1 MRIRNIIA
9 MGAAC
14 VLALSLASCGDDA
27 GSPGTTTSG
36 TDKVTIAMANL
47 SLGGDYFVG
56 MDQAVKDQGKALGF
70 DVVSSNA
77 DGNEDKLLTDVQNFI
92 SQKVDGII
100 ISGAWLNDFKTALT
114 AAETAGI
121 PVVLVDRL
129 TSSKNYTAWI
139 GPENER
145 MGKDIG
151 AFIVDKL
158 PQGGTAVII
167 RGGPEDNTIGIAR
180 TSGVKSALTAA
191 GNFTIEVATDFG
203 GWNAG
208 DGKTSMENMMAKL
221 PKIDVVFCENDD
233 MCLGAQSAAADAGRS
248 DQMFFCGIDGSAAA
262 KAEIAKAGTNYLA
275 TGFNDPFVIG
285 KKGVDVMKDILD
297 GKTVAKDQPIDSP
310 RITAENVS
318 QFL

>member
-1 MRIRNIIA
+1 MRIRKLIA
-9 MGAAC
+9 VGAASL
-14 VLALSLASCGDDA
+14 LALGFAGTLAGCSSGDTP
-27 GSPGTTTSG
+27 PG
-36 TDKVTIAMANL
+36 DEKLTIGMANL

-56 MDQAVKDQGKALGF
+56 MDDAVKARGAELGIT
-70 DVVSSNA
+70 VKSSNA
-77 DGNEDKLLTDVQNFI
+77 DGDSNKLLSDVQNFVT
-92 SQKVDGII
+92 QGVDGII
-100 ISGAWLNDFKTALT
+100 ISGAWLNDFPEALN
-114 AAETAGI
+114 AASDAGI

-129 TSSKNYTAWI
+129 TASKNYTAWI

-151 AFIVDKL
+151 AFIVEKL

-191 GNFTIEVATDFG
+191 GNFTIQVATDFG

-208 DGKTSMENMMAKL
+208 EGKTSMENMMAKL

-248 DQMFFCGIDGSAAA
+248 AEMFFCGIDGSAAA
-262 KAEIAKAGTNYLA
+262 KKEIATEGTNYLA

-285 KKGVDVMKDILD
+285 KAGVDQMKKILD
-297 GKTVAKDQPIDSP
+297 GETVAKDQPIDSP
-310 RITAENVS
+310 RITKDNVA
-318 QFL
+318 QFQ